1 MGEITRLRVGD
12 GVDHFDAD
20 TSRHYHFI
28 CSKCGQVIDL
38 KMDNIDDIV
47 DIAGLN
53 FNGEIQGHMTYFY
66 GICGN
71 CNQQAVSKASDSQ
84 CN

>member
-1 MGEITRLRVGD
+1 MCFTYFLPDGKKEGGQYQNVTGTVKKIDPYHRVIFLSD
-12 GVDHFDAD
+12 GTKIGF
-20 TSRHYHFI
+20 
-28 CSKCGQVIDL
+28 
-38 KMDNIDDIV
+38 DDIV

-71 CNQQAVSKASDSQ
+71 CNK
-84 CN
+84 